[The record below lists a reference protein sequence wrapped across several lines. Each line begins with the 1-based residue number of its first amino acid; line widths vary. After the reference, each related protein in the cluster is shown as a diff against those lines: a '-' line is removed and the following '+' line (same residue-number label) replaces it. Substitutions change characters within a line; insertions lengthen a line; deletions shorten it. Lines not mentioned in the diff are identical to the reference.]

1 MITEKGSDKGGACE
15 VIGDIKRKPLVGEK
29 EEEAY
34 WGGIL
39 TKHLTT
45 ILVGSWDGWGPDI
58 GWRMEL
64 AGC

>member
-34 WGGIL
+34 
-39 TKHLTT
+39 
-45 ILVGSWDGWGPDI
+45 
-58 GWRMEL
+58 
-64 AGC
+64 